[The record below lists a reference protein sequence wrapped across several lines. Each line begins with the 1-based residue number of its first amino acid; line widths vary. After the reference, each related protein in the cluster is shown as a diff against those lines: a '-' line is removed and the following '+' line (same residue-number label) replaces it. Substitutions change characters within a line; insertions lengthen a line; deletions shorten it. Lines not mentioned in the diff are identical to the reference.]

1 METSKP
7 KKSPSIDQV
16 SRSAL
21 EQLTLA
27 TKNISAQVESLALPE
42 TKAMFADVE
51 LQLKGL
57 KDSIT
62 TIGVE
67 VAKSLDRY
75 TMLKIK
81 DSLHSAVS
89 VTSESSQR
97 VKMLFADFVS
107 PKYAEELK
115 AIGVNFVDTT
125 GNLSLLIPE
134 SGVYLDLRKVSEN
147 PFREAGRP
155 LKSLS
160 GEPSAL
166 VVRGLLDFPAPIKA
180 VDLIRETGVSR
191 ASAYRTL
198 DYLESQAF
206 ITRSA
211 PGVVESV
218 VIGDLIREVSQ
229 WFSFGETGSTYRY
242 IAPRGLDSVLEKLLG
257 AKSSYAL
264 TGSAG
269 AGNFTKTAPTEF
281 LSLYATDVDALVEEA
296 GLKQVESGG
305 DVFINIPEWDVVFQR
320 TQDLDGLTYTSS
332 AQIAIDLANGP
343 GRNPQLAEAII
354 DWMEKRGFD
363 K

>member
-1 METSKP
+1 METSNSR
-7 KKSPSIDQV
+7 KSPSTDQV
-16 SRSAL
+16 ARAAF
-21 EQLTLA
+21 EQLALA
-27 TKNISAQVESLALPE
+27 VKNISAQLELVTLPD
-42 TKAMFADVE
+42 TKAVFADVE
-51 LQLKGL
+51 LQLKRFN
-57 KDSIT
+57 DSLT

-67 VAKSLDRY
+67 VSKSLDRY

-81 DSLHSAVS
+81 DSLNSAVS
-89 VTSESSQR
+89 VTSESGQL

-134 SGVYLDLRKVSEN
+134 SGVYLDLRKVIDN
-147 PFREAGRP
+147 PYREAGRP

-166 VVRGLLDFPAPIKA
+166 VVRGILDLPTPVKA
-180 VDLIRETGVSR
+180 ADLIRETGVSR

-198 DYLESQAF
+198 DYLEGQAL

-229 WFSFGETGSTYRY
+229 WLSFGETGSTNRY
-242 IAPRGLDSVLEKLLG
+242 IAPRGLDAVLEKLRS

-269 AGNFTKTAPTEF
+269 ADNFTKTAPTEF
-281 LSLYATDVDALVEEA
+281 LSLYSTDVDALAEEA
-296 GLKQVESGG
+296 GLKQVPTGG

-320 TQDLDGLTYTSS
+320 TQSLDGLIYTST

-354 DWMEKRGFD
+354 DRMEKSGF
-363 K
+363 